1 MAVQAQKHISFS
13 FLTAPLDNSP
23 ELSIHKGFPVHST
36 RTITEDNEILVY
48 QNSSATFEKTGII
61 IMSTN
66 KYIWWI
72 PTMKTPSIDP
82 STHTQ

>member
-1 MAVQAQKHISFS
+1 MAVKAQKHISFS

-23 ELSIHKGFPVHST
+23 GLAIHKGFPVHST

-48 QNSSATFEKTGII
+48 QNSSATIGKTGII

-66 KYIWWI
+66 QLYLMD
-72 PTMKTPSIDP
+72 PHNETPSIDP
-82 STHTQ
+82 SPHTQ